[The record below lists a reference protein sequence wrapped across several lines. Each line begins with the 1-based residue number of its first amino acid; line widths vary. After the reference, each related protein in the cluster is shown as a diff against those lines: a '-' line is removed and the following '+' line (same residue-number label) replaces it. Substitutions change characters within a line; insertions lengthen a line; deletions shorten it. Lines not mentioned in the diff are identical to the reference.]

1 MVYEDVKKNIKIVIY
16 SKQKSVVE
24 DVVKKLEE
32 DEYKI
37 EITDDL
43 DKILSSRWKRPRI
56 VLFFYND
63 KSEIEEVK
71 IKNKN
76 TELIAHDIN
85 NINIEII
92 RIELMYASR
101 IIEKEEKIN
110 YEKYK
115 LEIVGNLVES
125 ISHRVQSNLLILS
138 ASQDIIKMLTEDLKE
153 NDQKRDVLNNLYEKN
168 NNALEKS
175 NLLLQLISNATNL
188 SSESIMHCSEIEEIV
203 NNILDE
209 YVKENLVN
217 FKMREKIKIG
227 SYICGPLNDIIF
239 IICRIIKQMIIEE
252 NKNIETVQEVY
263 EHLIQEGFD
272 RKDMLIALGGGVTGD
287 LTGFVAATYLRGI
300 RFIQVPTTLLSQV
313 DSSIGG
319 KTGVDFRKYKN
330 MVGAFHQPSLV
341 YMNLSTLASLN
352 EEQFS
357 CGMAEIIKAGLIEEQ
372 SFFHWLSENHEG
384 IQKRNSKLLAEMI
397 YRSCKIKGDVVEE
410 DPTEKGIRA
419 ILNFGHT
426 IGHAVEKL
434 KDFSMLHGQCVA
446 AGYVAAAYLS
456 LQRGLISTEDLFE
469 IEKINRM
476 YGLPNRVSDLD
487 AKDVLA
493 ATKKDKKMSQGSI
506 KFVLLQKMGTAIVDT
521 SLTDDEILCGI
532 QYILGE

>member
-16 SKQKSVVE
+16 SKQTSVVE

-56 VLFFYND
+56 VLLFYND
-63 KSEIEEVK
+63 KNELEEVK

-76 TELIAHDIN
+76 TELIVHDIN

-239 IICRIIKQMIIEE
+239 IMCRIIKQMIIEE
-252 NKNIETVQEVY
+252 NKNIDLLIY
-263 EHLIQEGFD
+263 ED
-272 RKDMLIALGGGVTGD
+272 
-287 LTGFVAATYLRGI
+287 
-300 RFIQVPTTLLSQV
+300 
-313 DSSIGG
+313 
-319 KTGVDFRKYKN
+319 
-330 MVGAFHQPSLV
+330 
-341 YMNLSTLASLN
+341 
-352 EEQFS
+352 
-357 CGMAEIIKAGLIEEQ
+357 
-372 SFFHWLSENHEG
+372 ENNWYFN
-384 IQKRNSKLLAEMI
+384 INSDYNI
-397 YRSCKIKGDVVEE
+397 
-410 DPTEKGIRA
+410 
-419 ILNFGHT
+419 
-426 IGHAVEKL
+426 
-434 KDFSMLHGQCVA
+434 
-446 AGYVAAAYLS
+446 
-456 LQRGLISTEDLFE
+456 
-469 IEKINRM
+469 
-476 YGLPNRVSDLD
+476 
-487 AKDVLA
+487 KDVEFIEQI
-493 ATKKDKKMSQGSI
+493 KKFMV
-506 KFVLLQKMGTAIVDT
+506 FVNVRPKISEKQITLVLRKVK
-521 SLTDDEILCGI
+521 
-532 QYILGE
+532 